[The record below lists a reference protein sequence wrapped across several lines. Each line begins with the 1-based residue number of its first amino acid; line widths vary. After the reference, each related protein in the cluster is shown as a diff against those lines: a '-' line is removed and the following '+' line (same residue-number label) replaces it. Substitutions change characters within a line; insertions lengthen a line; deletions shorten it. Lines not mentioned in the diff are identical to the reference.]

1 MKTKIRN
8 FDIFFNLTKR
18 HFLVFFKDKM
28 RVFYTLM
35 VPLIV
40 LAVYVLFLRA
50 LEYSGIESA
59 LKDFGITLVKNDP
72 LYDSVMALVDSWML
86 SGIIAVSTIT
96 IAIQTNN
103 TIVHDKE
110 DGVNRDFV
118 SSPINNNLVVASYFL
133 FNYIVTVLLSVIVI
147 LITFLY
153 LLVNGEFMLN
163 FIDIL
168 TIFGILL
175 YSSLLATLF
184 TLFICSFIKKES
196 TLSSIIAV
204 LSAAAGFLTGAYMP
218 FSMMPEWVQ
227 NVCCFVPGTSFT
239 ALFRYAFLSTPINNV
254 SNVLISQ
261 YGVTAEQISGI
272 VNSFGYNISFFGT
285 SVGPGWNAIITLI
298 FIGIFVVLAFVTGSK
313 LTSVISGS
321 VIKISK
327 KTRMKNHE
335 LHEEK
340 IEKRKSRKEDKDN

>member
-1 MKTKIRN
+1 
-8 FDIFFNLTKR
+8 
-18 HFLVFFKDKM
+18 
-28 RVFYTLM
+28 M

-103 TIVHDKE
+103 IIVHDKE

-184 TLFICSFIKKES
+184 TLFICSFIKKR
-196 TLSSIIAV
+196 AH
-204 LSAAAGFLTGAYMP
+204 
-218 FSMMPEWVQ
+218 
-227 NVCCFVPGTSFT
+227 
-239 ALFRYAFLSTPINNV
+239 LFIMLF
-254 SNVLISQ
+254 
-261 YGVTAEQISGI
+261 
-272 VNSFGYNISFFGT
+272 
-285 SVGPGWNAIITLI
+285 
-298 FIGIFVVLAFVTGSK
+298 
-313 LTSVISGS
+313 
-321 VIKISK
+321 
-327 KTRMKNHE
+327 
-335 LHEEK
+335 
-340 IEKRKSRKEDKDN
+340 

>member
-103 TIVHDKE
+103 IIVHDKE

-184 TLFICSFIKKES
+184 TLFFCSIFVWY
-196 TLSSIIAV
+196 LVWIIIIQ
-204 LSAAAGFLTGAYMP
+204 SDF
-218 FSMMPEWVQ
+218 
-227 NVCCFVPGTSFT
+227 
-239 ALFRYAFLSTPINNV
+239 
-254 SNVLISQ
+254 
-261 YGVTAEQISGI
+261 
-272 VNSFGYNISFFGT
+272 SFF
-285 SVGPGWNAIITLI
+285 
-298 FIGIFVVLAFVTGSK
+298 
-313 LTSVISGS
+313 
-321 VIKISK
+321 
-327 KTRMKNHE
+327 
-335 LHEEK
+335 
-340 IEKRKSRKEDKDN
+340 